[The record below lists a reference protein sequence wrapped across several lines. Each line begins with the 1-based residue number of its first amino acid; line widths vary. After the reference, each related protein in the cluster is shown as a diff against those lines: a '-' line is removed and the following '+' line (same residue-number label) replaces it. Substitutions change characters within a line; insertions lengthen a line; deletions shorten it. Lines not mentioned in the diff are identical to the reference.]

1 VITVDPP
8 DIRHVQDIPQFLFKR
23 ALSLL
28 IAKKHNSRWLVFSD
42 SINYVVKT
50 AMHITA
56 EENLPH
62 NLSPKTLVTFVCV

>member
-8 DIRHVQDIPQFLFKR
+8 DIRHIQDIPQFLFKR
-23 ALSLL
+23 TLSLL
-28 IAKKHNSRWLVFSD
+28 ISKKHHSRWLMFSD
-42 SINYVVKT
+42 SINYVVET

-62 NLSPKTLVTFVCV
+62 ILSPNTLITFVCV